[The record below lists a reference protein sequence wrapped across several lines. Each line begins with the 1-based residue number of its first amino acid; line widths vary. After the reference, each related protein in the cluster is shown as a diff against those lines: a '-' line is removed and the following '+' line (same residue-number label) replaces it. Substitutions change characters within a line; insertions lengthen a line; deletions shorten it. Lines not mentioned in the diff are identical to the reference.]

1 MTISLPQSPLE
12 GESVDI
18 SRIGDHLVVRHRYGE
33 FVCPIREVAVR
44 VIDRGEVIRIE
55 SSHDSVLVS
64 PETGWTVEKI
74 LTVMYPQ
81 SVSPDYEHYIPDDL
95 MKGIWRMLLESRR
108 QHRVFEDGGPIV
120 HLEGVIWR
128 LTPAESAFIEF
139 IRGYPKA
146 GLDRF
151 EAEIAVFDGA
161 LMLRENKKR

>member
-1 MTISLPQSPLE
+1 MISLPQSPIE
-12 GESVDI
+12 GDRVDI
-18 SRIGDHLVVRHRYGE
+18 SRIGDHLVVRHRYGDL
-33 FVCPIREVAVR
+33 VCPIREVGIR
-44 VIDRGEVIRIE
+44 VIDGGDAMYIE
-55 SSHDSVLVS
+55 HARERVYVPSH
-64 PETGWTVEKI
+64 TGWTAEKV
-74 LTVMYPQ
+74 LEVMYPQ

-161 LMLRENKKR
+161 LMLRDKKR